1 MTVAALGGQ
10 VEIPTLDGRVSMTIP
25 AGTQNGTTL
34 RLAGKGVK
42 SLRTYSKGDLFCTIE
57 VEIPTK
63 LTEEQKD
70 LLRQFAKTFN
80 SGKQE
85 VQESSSSAS
94 KSKKSSSKGEGVMDS
109 LKSFFEDLKK

>member
-1 MTVAALGGQ
+1 MAINTNDKLSIK
-10 VEIPTLDGRVSMTIP
+10 EFLDR
-25 AGTQNGTTL
+25 
-34 RLAGKGVK
+34 
-42 SLRTYSKGDLFCTIE
+42 D
-57 VEIPTK
+57 
-63 LTEEQKD
+63 EQKD